1 LIAVVV
7 RARVRSPDRISMSP
21 RACSCTYQRRTFL
34 TDRQRHR
41 IRIEVSSSNFP
52 RYDRNANTGKE
63 PATDDAPVAANQ
75 IVYHSSMQLSS
86 ILLPVVPR

>member
-1 LIAVVV
+1 MLF
-7 RARVRSPDRISMSP
+7 
-21 RACSCTYQRRTFL
+21 RRG
-34 TDRQRHR
+34 HR

-63 PATDDAPVAANQ
+63 PATDNAPVTANQ
-75 IVYHSSMQLSS
+75 VVYHSSMHLSS